1 MAGFKWIRIVTDIFD
16 DEKIRLIEGLPNG
29 DTLIVIWIRLLCFAG
44 KNNNNGV
51 FMFNRKMP
59 YTDEMLASIFNRDI
73 KIIRMA
79 LKTFEQFGMIELVN
93 DVITIPNWEKY
104 QSQGAYEKKKEYDRL
119 YQQQRREKQRML
131 ICGPAKKSY
140 DESHDESYDESHDE
154 SHDESYDESHD
165 SKTTSDDASLS
176 VVSLDIDIDIDID
189 KDKDINNIL
198 DIDIDINK
206 PVEISNI
213 DINYQNIKETWNK
226 LEKYGIKGIKVINP
240 YAESIKNLKRCLA
253 LFTPDSFEM
262 LIDQIKQSDYL
273 LGNTTESKGVN
284 FSWAVVPENY
294 RNILKGVYKTTNR
307 AKTKVKNFVDIQ
319 EHERPDGYFDELER
333 KLLEN

>member
-51 FMFNRKMP
+51 FMFNREMP

-93 DVITIPNWEKY
+93 EVITIPNWEKY
-104 QSQGAYEKKKEYDRL
+104 QSQDAYEKKKERDRL

-131 ICGPAKKSY
+131 ICGPTEKSS
-140 DESHDESYDESHDE
+140 DTSADKSSDKS
-154 SHDESYDESHD
+154 SD
-165 SKTTSDDASLS
+165 SKTTLDDASLS
-176 VVSLDIDIDIDID
+176 VASLDIDIDID

-284 FSWAVVPENY
+284 FNWAVVPENY